1 MKVTLKKLLLM
12 IGIVIIGVLLTNAS
26 NAAVLDSEY
35 MTIDY
40 NGYDLNNE
48 EDKEDYY
55 TISFYDVDEALFIMI
70 DVWKNKRRRSFYR

>member
-1 MKVTLKKLLLM
+1 MKLTLKKLFLM
-12 IGIVIIGVLLTNAS
+12 IGIIIIGVLLTNIS
-26 NAAVLDSEY
+26 NAAVVDSEY

-55 TISFYDVDEALFIMI
+55 TISFYDADEELFIMI